1 MQRYGQMAQ
10 CFQMRGF
17 IVCGEVTTLASRAPA
32 LAESARRVGVNDDG
46 RKFTGVGIADG
57 TDSVAK
63 ILSDLLQE
71 QLHDRVGKGLR
82 VERFAIE
89 FQSDHRCC
97 TLDEVDALP
106 QSSCRLNQTMLFES
120 GDKLF
125 R

>member
-1 MQRYGQMAQ
+1 MAQ
-10 CFQMRGF
+10 CFQIRGF

-32 LAESARRVGVNDDG
+32 LAETARRVGVNDDG
-46 RKFTGVGIADG
+46 WQFTAVGVADG

-63 ILSDLLQE
+63 IPSDLLHE
-71 QLHDRVGKGLR
+71 RLHDRVGKGLR
-82 VERFAIE
+82 VERLAIE

-97 TLDEVDALP
+97 SLDKVDALP
-106 QSSCRLNQTMLFES
+106 QSSCRLNQTMLFEG